1 MLCFNYIANI
11 IKLMRLLSREGMR
24 DVDIGICWDA
34 GYIGIC
40 GIGGED
46 GGYAEIWG
54 DMGDMRRYAEICGDM
69 GGYGGRTTSPKSA
82 RPGCRFWTSP
92 PQSTKDGK
100 QERQT
105 ICKPKKECLFFI

>member
-34 GYIGIC
+34 GYIGIR

-46 GGYAEIWG
+46 GGYAEICG
-54 DMGDMRRYAEICGDM
+54 DMRGYAGICGDMRRYV
-69 GGYGGRTTSPKSA
+69 GRTTSPKSA
-82 RPGCRFWTSP
+82 RSGCRFLDQP
-92 PQSTKDGK
+92 PPIHE
-100 QERQT
+100 ERET
-105 ICKPKKECLFFI
+105 GTANDLRAEKIMLILYLTC

>member
-1 MLCFNYIANI
+1 
-11 IKLMRLLSREGMR
+11 MRLLSREGMR

-46 GGYAEIWG
+46 GGL
-54 DMGDMRRYAEICGDM
+54 R
-69 GGYGGRTTSPKSA
+69 GYEGRTTSPKSA

-92 PQSTKDGK
+92 PQSTKDGR

-105 ICKPKKECLFFI
+105 ISKPKKECLFFV